1 MLETVKST
9 IRKSFRKKRLDHF
22 PFEKLPANVKIQIL
36 QNLSVKNLTNFAA
49 TSKDSETFV
58 AENRKMLP
66 RYEFEELFICYDP
79 KLNSVCLRCKSGNRF
94 KKSFLLEA
102 PDIKQYLQCLKI
114 HENVNFQLGT
124 FQDTYQGDAIIK
136 LYQHHTSTSLIDLK
150 LSLSEAKR
158 ASEFIFELD
167 NLLPIILENELW
179 TSCAAYRIDSI
190 ILIFHEK
197 LYREKAREDYTSFL
211 KRFKSRFTR
220 LPNEKMA
227 HLCRKAQHELE
238 MKHVCKKCNEEDILS
253 VDFFISS
260 DRSYSISSSFS
271 FKKVDLGLF

>member
-1 MLETVKST
+1 MLETVKTT
-9 IRKSFRKKRLDHF
+9 IRKSFRRKRLDYF
-22 PFEKLPANVKIQIL
+22 PLEKLPENVKIQTL
-36 QNLSVKNLTNFAA
+36 QNLGVKDLNNFAM

-58 AENRKMLP
+58 TENRKQFQ

-79 KLNSVCLRCKSGNRF
+79 KLNSVCLRCKTGNRF
-94 KKSFLLEA
+94 KKSYLLEA
-102 PDIKQYLQCLKI
+102 PDIKRYLQCLKI
-114 HENVNFQLGT
+114 HENVNFQLGA
-124 FQDTYQGDAIIK
+124 FQDNYRGETVIK
-136 LYQHHTSTSLIDLK
+136 LYQQHSVTSLTDLK
-150 LSLSEAKR
+150 FTLSEAKR

-167 NLLPIILENELW
+167 NLLPLILDDEPW
-179 TSCAAYRIDSI
+179 TSCSAYRIDSI

-238 MKHVCKKCNEEDILS
+238 LKHVCKKCNEENILS
-253 VDFFISS
+253 VNFFIS
-260 DRSYSISSSFS
+260 DRSYSSISSSFS
-271 FKKVDLGLF
+271 FKKIDMGLY